1 MFSQG
6 VERTEF
12 KAKKKTVDFLCE
24 EKVTRLAQSH
34 GGLGKRAASSSW
46 ERHPASLLRG
56 HAPAGEIPRF
66 VPSSFICFEGT
77 GPNSSSMGLNIRL
90 TRTLPLEKISRNP

>member
-1 MFSQG
+1 M
-6 VERTEF
+6 
-12 KAKKKTVDFLCE
+12 DFLCE

-34 GGLGKRAASSSW
+34 GGLGKRAANSSW
-46 ERHPASLLRG
+46 ERHPASLLGG